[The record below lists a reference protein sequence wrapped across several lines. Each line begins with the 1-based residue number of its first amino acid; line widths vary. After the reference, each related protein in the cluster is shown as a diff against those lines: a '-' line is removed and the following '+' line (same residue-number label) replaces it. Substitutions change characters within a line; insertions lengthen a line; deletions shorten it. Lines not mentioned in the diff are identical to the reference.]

1 MSAPFDYFVVFA
13 DMRTGSNLLE
23 SNINNFAGLECFG
36 EAFNPNF
43 IGYPN
48 RDEMLGI
55 TLQMREADPLQL
67 IDKIKNN
74 TPALGGFRYFH
85 DHDPRVFETCLN
97 DPRCAKIILTRN
109 PVDSYVSLKI
119 ARETGQWKLTNVK
132 RRKDSKISFDA
143 EEFERYFGQVQ
154 AFQQV
159 LKAGLQAAG
168 QTAFYLTYD
177 DLHSLEMINGLA
189 RYLGLDE
196 GLKSLE
202 SKLKKQNPGG
212 VKDKVSNYPDMQSAL
227 MGFDRF
233 DLSRTPNLEPRRGPA
248 VPGFVLA
255 ARAPLLYMPVRSGP
269 DYQVGAWLAALDKA
283 DQNDLRTELNQ
294 QVLRQWMRN
303 TPKHRSFT
311 VLRHPVA
318 RAHRAF
324 CKKILQDGPG
334 TYLAIRKKLRNFY
347 KLPLPGKL
355 PDDGYDLDTHQQAF
369 IAFLEFLQA
378 NLAGQ
383 TSVRVDAHWA
393 SQAAVLQG
401 MAQFCLPDVIIREAD
416 MAEELTLLA
425 RKIGIENA
433 ALPSAAPEDAPFAL
447 KDIYNDKVEALAKNI
462 YQRDYL
468 MFGFQNW
475 A

>member
-23 SNINNFAGLECFG
+23 SNINDFAGLECFG

-48 RDEMLGI
+48 HDDLLGI
-55 TLQMREADPLQL
+55 SLEMREADPLQL
-67 IDKIKNN
+67 IDKIKQSG
-74 TPALGGFRYFH
+74 PALGGFRYFH

-143 EEFERYFGQVQ
+143 EEFERYFNQLQ

-159 LKAGLQAAG
+159 IKAGLQATG

-189 RYLGLDE
+189 RYLGLE
-196 GLKSLE
+196 ETLKALE
-202 SKLKKQNPGG
+202 SRLKKQNPGG
-212 VKDKVSNYPDMQSAL
+212 VKEKVLNYTNMQSAL
-227 MGFDRF
+227 KGFDRF
-233 DLSRTPNLEPRRGPA
+233 DISRTPNLEPCRGPA
-248 VPGFVLA
+248 VPGFILA
-255 ARAPLLYMPVRSGP
+255 ARVPLLYMPVRSGP
-269 DYQVGAWLAALDKA
+269 DDEVCAWMAALDKA
-283 DQNDLRTELNQ
+283 DQSDLRTGLNQ
-294 QVLRQWMRN
+294 QALRQWMRD
-303 TPKHRSFT
+303 TPKHRCFT
-311 VLRHPVA
+311 VLPHPVA
-318 RAHRAF
+318 RAHQAF

-334 TYLAIRKKLRNFY
+334 TYPAIRKKLRNFH

-355 PDDGYDLDTHQQAF
+355 PDDEYDLDTHQQAF
-369 IAFLEFLQA
+369 IGFLEFLQA

-383 TSVRVDAHWA
+383 TSVRVDVHWA
-393 SQAAVLQG
+393 SQAAILQG
-401 MAQFCLPDVIIREAD
+401 MAQFCLPDVIIRETD
-416 MAEELTLLA
+416 MAGELALLA
-425 RKIGIENA
+425 HKVGIENA
-433 ALPSAAPEDAPFAL
+433 APPPVGDDDAPFAL
-447 KDIYNDKVEALAKNI
+447 KDIYNDRIEALAKTV

-475 A
+475 G